1 MNTIKKPYAKI
12 VSFAPTYP
20 LEVCRWAAEVSRTRV
35 GEDPVEYCERQGYS
49 REDLEEYFLRLLQE
63 SFGTPLEYISVVLY
77 LDNVSRAAQQ
87 QITRTRTGV
96 SFSIESMRVVP
107 KENFAT
113 EHLYHIPDRIAQDPQ
128 KLEEYQESML
138 DIEREYNRLI
148 SEGVD
153 VEDAR
158 GILPLNIFSTITMC
172 INMRSLFHMI
182 FSRTCNKA
190 QGEVH
195 DIAIAVM
202 EELRPYLG
210 DHIIDSIDRPC
221 KFKKDCMMKL
231 ENTQAIQGTTI
242 RPLCS
247 HFPEYL
253 KSIGSSVSEVKNS
266 KKF

>member
-1 MNTIKKPYAKI
+1 MERIKPYAKI
-12 VSFAPTYP
+12 VSLAPAFP

-35 GEDPVEYCERQGYS
+35 GEDPVKYCESQGYT
-49 REDLEEYFLRLLQE
+49 RRNLEDYFLNLLRE

-113 EHLYHIPDRIAQDPQ
+113 NMMYNVPDRIAEDPE
-128 KLEEYQESML
+128 KFKEYHQSML
-138 DIEREYNRLI
+138 NTEKEYNRLI
-148 SEGVD
+148 AEGVE

-182 FSRTCNKA
+182 FSRTCEKA

-195 DIAIAVM
+195 DIAVAIM
-202 EELRPYLG
+202 DELRQYLG
-210 DHIIDSIDRPC
+210 DYIIDSISRPC
-221 KFKKDCMMKL
+221 LFKKDCMMKL
-231 ENTQAIQGTTI
+231 ENTQAILGTTS
-242 RPLCS
+242 RPLCKYYPS
-247 HFPEYL
+247 YL
-253 KSIGSSVSEVKNS
+253 KSQGLSVEEVKNS
-266 KKF
+266 TTKF

>member
-1 MNTIKKPYAKI
+1 MERIKPYVKI
-12 VSFAPTYP
+12 ISFTPNA
-20 LEVCRWAAEVSRTRV
+20 LETCRWAAEVSRNRV
-35 GEDPVEYCERQGYS
+35 GDDPVKYCQSQGYS
-49 REDLEEYFLRLLQE
+49 REDLEQFFLMMLRE

-107 KENFAT
+107 KENFASQM
-113 EHLYHIPDRIAQDPQ
+113 LYHVPDRIAEDPEKFKEFHQ
-128 KLEEYQESML
+128 SML
-138 DIEREYNRLI
+138 DIEKEYNRLI
-148 SEGVD
+148 SEGVE

-182 FSRTCNKA
+182 FSRTCAKA

-195 DIAIAVM
+195 DIAVAIM
-202 EELRPYLG
+202 EELRQYLG
-210 DHIIDSIDRPC
+210 DNIINAIQRPC
-221 KFKKDCMMKL
+221 LFKKDCLMKL
-231 ENTQAIQGTTI
+231 ENTQAIQGTTT
-242 RPLCS
+242 RPLCK

-253 KSIGSSVSEVKNS
+253 RITGQSVEDIKNM

>member
-1 MNTIKKPYAKI
+1 MNRIKPYAKI
-12 VSFAPTYP
+12 VSFAPTNA
-20 LEVCRWAAEVSRTRV
+20 LEVCRWAAEVSRNRV
-35 GEDPVEYCERQGYS
+35 GEDPTEYCKNQGYTK
-49 REDLEEYFLRLLQE
+49 EDLEEYFLMLLRE

-107 KENFAT
+107 KENFASQ
-113 EHLYHIPDRIAQDPQ
+113 HLYHVPDRVANDPQ
-128 KLEEYQESML
+128 KMEEFHQSML
-138 DIEREYNRLI
+138 DIEKEYNRLI
-148 SEGVD
+148 AEGVE

-182 FSRTCNKA
+182 FSRTCAKA

-195 DIAIAVM
+195 DIAVAIM

-210 DHIIDSIDRPC
+210 NRIINAIDRPC

-242 RPLCS
+242 RPLCK

-253 KSIGSSVSEVKNS
+253 KDIGSSVEEIKNL

>member
-1 MNTIKKPYAKI
+1 MNTIKPYAKI
-12 VSFAPTYP
+12 VSMSQNP
-20 LEVCRWAAEVSRTRV
+20 LETVRWAAEVSRNRV
-35 GEDPVEYCERQGYS
+35 GEDPVKYCKDQGYS
-49 REDLEEYFLRLLQE
+49 REDLEEYFLKMLRE
-63 SFGTPLEYISVVLY
+63 SFGTPLEYVSVVLY

-113 EHLYHIPDRIAQDPQ
+113 NMMYHVPDRIVNDPNKFKEFHQ
-128 KLEEYQESML
+128 SML
-138 DIEREYNRLI
+138 KTEEEYNRLI
-148 SEGVD
+148 SEGVE

-182 FSRTCNKA
+182 FSRTCAKA

-195 DIAIAVM
+195 DIAVAIM
-202 EELRPYLG
+202 EELRKYLG
-210 DHIIDSIDRPC
+210 DHIVDSIDRPC
-221 KFKKDCMMKL
+221 KFNKNCMMKL
-231 ENTQAIQGTTI
+231 ENTQAILGTTP
-242 RPLCS
+242 RPLCKYY
-247 HFPEYL
+247 PEYL
-253 KSIGSSVSEVKNS
+253 KNIGSSVEEVKKM

>member
-1 MNTIKKPYAKI
+1 MSKKPYVKI
-12 VSFAPTYP
+12 ISMSQNP
-20 LEVCRWAAEVSRTRV
+20 LETCRWAAEVSRTRV
-35 GEDPVEYCERQGYS
+35 GDDPVEYCKRQGYT
-49 REDLEEYFLRLLQE
+49 RENLEDFFLMMLRE

-107 KENFAT
+107 KENFAK
-113 EHLYHIPDRIAQDPQ
+113 EGLYHIPERIEKDP
-128 KLEEYQESML
+128 KLLEAFTRSMEE
-138 DIEREYNRLI
+138 IEKEYNYLI
-148 SEGVD
+148 ESGVE

-182 FSRTCNKA
+182 FSRTCAKA

-195 DIAIAVM
+195 DIAIEIM
-202 EELRPYLG
+202 NQLRPYLG
-210 DHIIDSIDRPC
+210 DRIVDAIDRPC
-221 KFKKDCMMKL
+221 KFKNDCMMKL
-231 ENTQAIQGTTI
+231 ENTQALQGTTP
-242 RPLCS
+242 RPLCKY
-247 HFPEYL
+247 FPEYL
-253 KSIGSSVSEVKNS
+253 RKTGQSIEDIKNS